1 MVKLVCDKEKRE
13 VTPEMA
19 QSLLFIQK
27 GMGIKNGWELP
38 KDSPYEFK
46 NNALI
51 ERTDTKVS
59 RKKATRK
66 GDPSG
71 SKSSEQA

>member
-1 MVKLVCDKEKRE
+1 MKLVCGKDKKE

-19 QSLLFIQK
+19 QDLLFIQK
-27 GMGIKNGWELP
+27 GMGIKDGWELP

-46 NNALI
+46 DNALI

-59 RKKATRK
+59 RAKATRK
-66 GDPSG
+66 RDPGG
-71 SKSSEQA
+71 SKSSKQA

>member
-1 MVKLVCDKEKRE
+1 MILVCDKKKME
-13 VTPEMA
+13 VTPEYA
-19 QSLLFIQK
+19 QRILFIQK
-27 GMGIKNGWELP
+27 GMGTKNGWELP

-51 ERTDTKVS
+51 ERTNKRVS
-59 RKKATRK
+59 KAKATRK
-66 GDPSG
+66 RDTSG